1 MSTQVS
7 PPDTPT
13 ASDVNRAKSV
23 TRDDA
28 DNYRVQMR
36 KGVLEFAILLAI
48 SRKER
53 YASEILEELKRADLI
68 VVEGTLYPLLSRLN
82 SAGILKYSW
91 EESAGG
97 PPRKY
102 YSLTAKGKSALAQ
115 LKDTWHTLEN
125 SITSLL

>member
-1 MSTQVS
+1 MKEE
-7 PPDTPT
+7 P
-13 ASDVNRAKSV
+13 
-23 TRDDA
+23 

-53 YASEILEELKRADLI
+53 YATEILDELKRVDLI

-82 SAGILKYSW
+82 AAGILKYTW
-91 EESAGG
+91 EESPGG

-102 YSLTAKGKSALAQ
+102 YTLTAKGRTALAQ
-115 LKDTWHTLEN
+115 LTDAWRALATSIDT
-125 SITSLL
+125 LL

>member
-1 MSTQVS
+1 MT
-7 PPDTPT
+7 
-13 ASDVNRAKSV
+13 
-23 TRDDA
+23 DDGN
-28 DNYRVQMR
+28 NYRTQMR

-82 SAGILKYSW
+82 NAGVVTYSW
-91 EESAGG
+91 EESPGG

-102 YSLTAKGKSALAQ
+102 YKLTARGKGALTQLKSA
-115 LKDTWHTLEN
+115 WSTLSD
-125 SITSLL
+125 SISSLL

>member
-1 MSTQVS
+1 M
-7 PPDTPT
+7 
-13 ASDVNRAKSV
+13 K
-23 TRDDA
+23 DDA

-53 YASEILEELKRADLI
+53 YASEILDELKKADLI

-91 EESAGG
+91 EESPGG

-102 YSLTAKGKSALAQ
+102 YTLTDKGVNALAQ
-115 LKDTWHTLEN
+115 LRDGWQTLSN
-125 SITSLL
+125 SISSLL